1 MVFAT
6 ACFGMAFR
14 GDGKQTASDNLNT
27 SWELGEG
34 RRGHYVFFKKNATV
48 DLSSRRDLFS
58 RAFFEGEVVL
68 GTPFWC
74 REFSIKQVR
83 LKSKIR
89 FRLLPTSDLSRKR
102 IFLFNLTCFIENS
115 LHQIPTKNHW
125 SVNHVIFSPLCVK
138 FYKTWCRALQSENSE
153 VRVERTLKLGAQR
166 AAFLIRLLDPVQ
178 RYRSKTRMLPGHVR
192 ARRAPVYVGL
202 LAGAK
207 SRPPTCGLF
216 VDADVL
222 PASFTLGEMRSGSVP
237 IGPATNDAFSQH
249 FTMRLDRGLSI
260 GMQPI
265 TLLGPDSRNPMH
277 LINSSSAGFNDGSTS
292 RAHNAKIS
300 KKQLVVT
307 LTSDVRR
314 DHEILLSY
322 SQNDALEA
330 LSNKQR
336 IPVWTFDLQVAD
348 GIHLYFIVLPPAQQP
363 LLEQSRSLSLPEKQV
378 LIRSLSDMPPPR
390 SKTLCI
396 TTEKKQQLLDS
407 TVNELFRSSSG
418 ASLKREVSRI
428 TVLDGEKHLTQQPP
442 IRVLK
447 REASDATVV
456 LARASSS
463 SLMSRIDPFALL
475 EGLVS
480 DAEAETECDEDEAL
494 VIQTAPPTEVETA
507 CDEDEALVSQTA
519 PPTEVDTE
527 CIEDEESEEEIEYD
541 FACPVRRLQPARRSY
556 VIEDVMS
563 SSQPLYVSMG
573 LIWRTEYKNVS
584 FVRDGDF
591 SKDDICTDLVAEHSR
606 GFRTEEEAKDW
617 KRRNQLHHR
626 THRSCRVASMKRKK
640 GAPSDMFSIVISS
653 DMKPPGEWH
662 GVNDDPNGEPIKI
675 FLKRPEG
682 DLRSSLLALLSPR
695 GSRRT
700 SALSPETYGEGD
712 LPGRP
717 AHMECIDASGKI
729 WRIDLRVLDE
739 LPTNWLELPPQR
751 KEKIQALHSL
761 TKEELKN
768 LPRTYIVNDGNP
780 PAHPPWRGAQE
791 LTPEEKQAQDIA
803 FASASAPWRKVTHLL
818 RISQNKE
825 TFAASHM
832 VMKELK
838 LWLREH
844 GVTTQDKDRKQFVKK
859 KLIDLVWEHSQICS
873 CGLEE
878 DDNKE
883 MKDEVDAPSADE
895 PEPESEQEPES
906 AAAPAR
912 GRGGRRGRQAA
923 AAPARGRGRRG
934 GRRRGRRVAGSA
946 RGRGGAR
953 ARKRARSEGDGRSLP
968 SRRRREP
975 AAKEQPKVP
984 KPDGPWECPTCHFF
998 NEQGG
1003 ERCELCEWPSLSDD
1017 SETSTEYDEEMEVD
1031 AEESE
1036 PEPKSDPEQEPE
1048 PAAAPAR
1055 GRGGRGGR
1063 RRGRRVAGSARGG
1076 GGARKRARS
1085 EEDGKS
1091 LRPRRRHQLVI
1102 EELPGALSEGEW
1114 ECPSTV
1120 TQVQR
1125 RTRICRCR

>member
-1 MVFAT
+1 
-6 ACFGMAFR
+6 
-14 GDGKQTASDNLNT
+14 
-27 SWELGEG
+27 
-34 RRGHYVFFKKNATV
+34 
-48 DLSSRRDLFS
+48 
-58 RAFFEGEVVL
+58 
-68 GTPFWC
+68 
-74 REFSIKQVR
+74 
-83 LKSKIR
+83 
-89 FRLLPTSDLSRKR
+89 
-102 IFLFNLTCFIENS
+102 
-115 LHQIPTKNHW
+115 
-125 SVNHVIFSPLCVK
+125 
-138 FYKTWCRALQSENSE
+138 
-153 VRVERTLKLGAQR
+153 
-166 AAFLIRLLDPVQ
+166 
-178 RYRSKTRMLPGHVR
+178 MLPGHVR

-222 PASFTLGEMRSGSVP
+222 PASFTLEEMRSGSVP

-260 GMQPI
+260 EMQPI

-292 RAHNAKIS
+292 RAHNANIS

-322 SQNDALEA
+322 SQNDALVVTTSPSDAHPDWLKEA
-330 LSNKQR
+330 LSNRER
-336 IPVWTFDLQVAD
+336 IPVWTFDLAD
-348 GIHLYFIVLPPAQQP
+348 GIHLYFIVPPAQQP

-418 ASLKREVSRI
+418 ASLKREASRI

-494 VIQTAPPTEVETA
+494 VVQTAPPAEVETA

-527 CIEDEESEEEIEYD
+527 CIEDEESVTAPPTTSEHMKKLAALVASDEFLLNIIDKEEEIEYD

-573 LIWRTEYKNVS
+573 LVPEPVLRHRVDTTRPYRMKARTPATAQKLIWRTEYKNVS

-606 GFRTEEEAKDW
+606 GFRTKEEAKDW

-675 FLKRPEG
+675 FLKHPEG
-682 DLRSSLLALLSPR
+682 DLPPKLPVGAFVTPRLKDIRALAR
-695 GSRRT
+695 KYCG
-700 SALSPETYGEGD
+700 PEERAWIEEMLEARNLTQLHFDGAYGEGD

-717 AHMECIDASGKI
+717 AHMECVDASGKI

-739 LPTNWLELPPQR
+739 LPTNCLELPPQR
-751 KEKIQALHSL
+751 KEKIQALHSF

-768 LPRTYIVNDGNP
+768 LPRTYFVNDGNP

-844 GVTTQDKDRKQFVKK
+844 GVATQDKDRKQFVKK
-859 KLIDLVWEHSQICS
+859 KLIDLIWEHSQICS

-883 MKDEVDAPSADE
+883 MKDESRSQSLQQLPREAVEDVEVVRLQQLPRGAVEDVEVDVEGAALQAVLGAEAELELASAPGVKVVAEACHHADDASLQLRNYQKFLTLTVRGNVPRVTFSTNKEGNDASFVSGPRSATTVKPAHSTTRRWKSTQRSQSQSQSQTQSRSQSQQQLPREAVEGVEVDVE
-895 PEPESEQEPES
+895 G
-906 AAAPAR
+906 AALQAVH
-912 GRGGRRGRQAA
+912 GGRRCSQA
-923 AAPARGRGRRG
+923 R
-934 GRRRGRRVAGSA
+934 
-946 RGRGGAR
+946 
-953 ARKRARSEGDGRSLP
+953 
-968 SRRRREP
+968 
-975 AAKEQPKVP
+975 
-984 KPDGPWECPTCHFF
+984 
-998 NEQGG
+998 
-1003 ERCELCEWPSLSDD
+1003 
-1017 SETSTEYDEEMEVD
+1017 
-1031 AEESE
+1031 
-1036 PEPKSDPEQEPE
+1036 PE
-1048 PAAAPAR
+1048 
-1055 GRGGRGGR
+1055 
-1063 RRGRRVAGSARGG
+1063 
-1076 GGARKRARS
+1076 
-1085 EEDGKS
+1085 
-1091 LRPRRRHQLVI
+1091 
-1102 EELPGALSEGEW
+1102 
-1114 ECPSTV
+1114 
-1120 TQVQR
+1120 
-1125 RTRICRCR
+1125 

>member
-74 REFSIKQVR
+74 REFSMK
-83 LKSKIR
+83 
-89 FRLLPTSDLSRKR
+89 
-102 IFLFNLTCFIENS
+102 
-115 LHQIPTKNHW
+115 
-125 SVNHVIFSPLCVK
+125 
-138 FYKTWCRALQSENSE
+138 QSENSE
-153 VRVERTLKLGAQR
+153 VRVELTLKLGAQR
-166 AAFLIRLLDPVQ
+166 AAFLMSSQMQVSSLKQCPTLNHDASTCFQTGAHVTIP
-178 RYRSKTRMLPGHVR
+178 SKTRMLPGHVR

-207 SRPPTCGLF
+207 SRPPTC
-216 VDADVL
+216 
-222 PASFTLGEMRSGSVP
+222 GEMRSGSVP

-322 SQNDALEA
+322 SQNDALVVTTSPSDAHPDWLKEA
-330 LSNKQR
+330 LSNRER
-336 IPVWTFDLQVAD
+336 IPVWTFDLAD
-348 GIHLYFIVLPPAQQP
+348 GIHLYFIVPPAQQP
-363 LLEQSRSLSLPEKQV
+363 LLEQSRSLSLPKKQV

-418 ASLKREVSRI
+418 ASLKREASRI

-480 DAEAETECDEDEAL
+480 DAEAETECDENEAL
-494 VIQTAPPTEVETA
+494 VVQTAPPTEVETA
-507 CDEDEALVSQTA
+507 CDEDETLVSQTA

-527 CIEDEESEEEIEYD
+527 CIEDEESVTAPPATSEHMKKLAALVASDEFLLNIDKEEEIEYD

-573 LIWRTEYKNVS
+573 L
-584 FVRDGDF
+584 
-591 SKDDICTDLVAEHSR
+591 
-606 GFRTEEEAKDW
+606 
-617 KRRNQLHHR
+617 
-626 THRSCRVASMKRKK
+626 
-640 GAPSDMFSIVISS
+640 
-653 DMKPPGEWH
+653 GEWH

-682 DLRSSLLALLSPR
+682 DLPPKLPVGAFVTPRLKKDIRALAR
-695 GSRRT
+695 KYCW
-700 SALSPETYGEGD
+700 PEERAWIEEMLEARNLTQLHFDGAYGEGD

-717 AHMECIDASGKI
+717 AHMECVDASGKI
-729 WRIDLRVLDE
+729 WRIDLRVLGE
-739 LPTNWLELPPQR
+739 LPTNRLELPPQR

-768 LPRTYIVNDGNP
+768 LPRTYFVNDGNP

-844 GVTTQDKDRKQFVKK
+844 GVATQDKDRKQFVKK

-946 RGRGGAR
+946 RG
-953 ARKRARSEGDGRSLP
+953 
-968 SRRRREP
+968 
-975 AAKEQPKVP
+975 
-984 KPDGPWECPTCHFF
+984 
-998 NEQGG
+998 
-1003 ERCELCEWPSLSDD
+1003 
-1017 SETSTEYDEEMEVD
+1017 
-1031 AEESE
+1031 
-1036 PEPKSDPEQEPE
+1036 
-1048 PAAAPAR
+1048 
-1055 GRGGRGGR
+1055 
-1063 RRGRRVAGSARGG
+1063 G

-1091 LRPRRRHQLVI
+1091 LPPRRRHQLVI

-1114 ECPSTV
+1114 ECPRPT
-1120 TQVQR
+1120 
-1125 RTRICRCR
+1125 CRFINKTGGGVCEMCECPPVSDSDASSEENENM

>member
-1 MVFAT
+1 M
-6 ACFGMAFR
+6 
-14 GDGKQTASDNLNT
+14 
-27 SWELGEG
+27 E
-34 RRGHYVFFKKNATV
+34 
-48 DLSSRRDLFS
+48 
-58 RAFFEGEVVL
+58 
-68 GTPFWC
+68 
-74 REFSIKQVR
+74 
-83 LKSKIR
+83 
-89 FRLLPTSDLSRKR
+89 
-102 IFLFNLTCFIENS
+102 
-115 LHQIPTKNHW
+115 
-125 SVNHVIFSPLCVK
+125 
-138 FYKTWCRALQSENSE
+138 
-153 VRVERTLKLGAQR
+153 
-166 AAFLIRLLDPVQ
+166 
-178 RYRSKTRMLPGHVR
+178 
-192 ARRAPVYVGL
+192 AR
-202 LAGAK
+202 AK
-207 SRPPTCGLF
+207 SCSISLRELYSWVANQLQAMQKPGCHFQYSYQTEPICK
-216 VDADVL
+216 DAW
-222 PASFTLGEMRSGSVP
+222 
-237 IGPATNDAFSQH
+237 
-249 FTMRLDRGLSI
+249 
-260 GMQPI
+260 
-265 TLLGPDSRNPMH
+265 
-277 LINSSSAGFNDGSTS
+277 
-292 RAHNAKIS
+292 
-300 KKQLVVT
+300 
-307 LTSDVRR
+307 
-314 DHEILLSY
+314 
-322 SQNDALEA
+322 
-330 LSNKQR
+330 QR
-336 IPVWTFDLQVAD
+336 IH
-348 GIHLYFIVLPPAQQP
+348 GIGD
-363 LLEQSRSLSLPEKQV
+363 R
-378 LIRSLSDMPPPR
+378 
-390 SKTLCI
+390 
-396 TTEKKQQLLDS
+396 
-407 TVNELFRSSSG
+407 
-418 ASLKREVSRI
+418 
-428 TVLDGEKHLTQQPP
+428 
-442 IRVLK
+442 
-447 REASDATVV
+447 V
-456 LARASSS
+456 LARA
-463 SLMSRIDPFALL
+463 RKLL
-475 EGLVS
+475 ANETKVYLKAPSTQAEVTDLVS
-480 DAEAETECDEDEAL
+480 VL
-494 VIQTAPPTEVETA
+494 
-507 CDEDEALVSQTA
+507 LVSGLLLIPKSPLMEYVREHWREACKRLTSGSVLRVDPDR
-519 PPTEVDTE
+519 PPNDKT
-527 CIEDEESEEEIEYD
+527 INK
-541 FACPVRRLQPARRSY
+541 
-556 VIEDVMS
+556 
-563 SSQPLYVSMG
+563 
-573 LIWRTEYKNVS
+573 IWRTEYKNVS

-682 DLRSSLLALLSPR
+682 DLPPKLPVGAFVTPR
-695 GSRRT
+695 LRRT

-717 AHMECIDASGKI
+717 AHMECVDASGKI

-761 TKEELKN
+761 TKEELEN
-768 LPRTYIVNDGNP
+768 LPRTYFVNDGNP

-844 GVTTQDKDRKQFVKK
+844 GVATQDKDRKQFVKK

-975 AAKEQPKVP
+975 AAKELPKVP
-984 KPDGPWECPTCHFF
+984 NPDGPWECPTCHFF

-1076 GGARKRARS
+1076 GGARKCARS

-1091 LRPRRRHQLVI
+1091 LPPRRRHQLVI

-1114 ECPSTV
+1114 ECPRPTCRFINKTGGGVCEIGERGYVGAGEDRRRACHQRFRLDLTKLKAGERASLLVCLHTALDTEGARQPLPAQVASQAQPNASLSLRYISSTLPDANV
-1120 TQVQR
+1120 RLLQSVLSYFTRVRLLFVSGHPRAVAKLHAAWAFAQTRAGGGGMYRLEVVILQRPAGAPASPWSRHVLPGLIALAPGLRELKLANVDLGAVGVGCLGCRALRVLDELHGCANARMFGTEFQNLALHLQRISLSNPRSQLQEPDDVMLLR
-1125 RTRICRCR
+1125 RTSVCGSGLNWAPELTPALTAYKLRVSACQDQLAIEPGAEHFPGLSRGSLHSDIAVT

>member
-1 MVFAT
+1 
-6 ACFGMAFR
+6 
-14 GDGKQTASDNLNT
+14 
-27 SWELGEG
+27 
-34 RRGHYVFFKKNATV
+34 
-48 DLSSRRDLFS
+48 
-58 RAFFEGEVVL
+58 
-68 GTPFWC
+68 
-74 REFSIKQVR
+74 
-83 LKSKIR
+83 
-89 FRLLPTSDLSRKR
+89 
-102 IFLFNLTCFIENS
+102 
-115 LHQIPTKNHW
+115 
-125 SVNHVIFSPLCVK
+125 
-138 FYKTWCRALQSENSE
+138 
-153 VRVERTLKLGAQR
+153 
-166 AAFLIRLLDPVQ
+166 
-178 RYRSKTRMLPGHVR
+178 MLPGHVR

-265 TLLGPDSRNPMH
+265 TLL
-277 LINSSSAGFNDGSTS
+277 
-292 RAHNAKIS
+292 AHNAKIS

-322 SQNDALEA
+322 SQNDALVVTTSPSDAHPDWLKEA
-330 LSNKQR
+330 LSNRER
-336 IPVWTFDLQVAD
+336 IPVWTFDLAD
-348 GIHLYFIVLPPAQQP
+348 GIHLYFIVPPAQQP

-418 ASLKREVSRI
+418 ASLKREASRI

-447 REASDATVV
+447 REASVV

-463 SLMSRIDPFALL
+463 SLMSLL
-475 EGLVS
+475 CLTPVVS
-480 DAEAETECDEDEAL
+480 MDEAL
-494 VIQTAPPTEVETA
+494 MVQTAPPTEVETA

-573 LIWRTEYKNVS
+573 LVPEPVLRHRVDPTRPYRMKARTPATAQKLIWRTEYKNVS

-653 DMKPPGEWH
+653 DMKPPTWGAEQGEWH

-682 DLRSSLLALLSPR
+682 DLPPKLPVGAFVTPRLKKDIRALAR
-695 GSRRT
+695 KYCG
-700 SALSPETYGEGD
+700 PEERAWIEEMLKARNLTQLHFDGAYGEGD

-717 AHMECIDASGKI
+717 AHMECVDASGKI

-739 LPTNWLELPPQR
+739 LPTNWLKLPPQR

-768 LPRTYIVNDGNP
+768 LPRTYFVNDGNP
-780 PAHPPWRGAQE
+780 PAHPLWRGAQE

-844 GVTTQDKDRKQFVKK
+844 GVATQDKDRKQFVKK

-934 GRRRGRRVAGSA
+934 GRRRGSHVAGSA

-953 ARKRARSEGDGRSLP
+953 ARKRARSEGDGRRLP

-975 AAKEQPKVP
+975 AAKELPKVP
-984 KPDGPWECPTCHFF
+984 NPGPWECPTCHFF

-1017 SETSTEYDEEMEVD
+1017 SETSTEYNEEMEVD

-1091 LRPRRRHQLVI
+1091 LPPRRRHQLVI

-1114 ECPSTV
+1114 ECPRPTCRFINKTGGGVCEMCECPPVRGDSA
-1120 TQVQR
+1120 QVQR